1 MAAQQHIDDPDD
13 EILPASPGRR
23 RAATVMGCLVVL
35 LLVGLLVYWI
45 AFRTPAP
52 QQRGWFGIGS

>member
-1 MAAQQHIDDPDD
+1 MVAPQLHIDDPDD

-23 RAATVMGCLVVL
+23 RAATLVGCFVVL
-35 LLVGLLVYWI
+35 LLVGLLIYWI

-52 QQRGWFGIGS
+52 QDRSWFGF